1 MKRITANQYQT
12 SERYYKLPKV
22 LFESERYNDMKLEV
36 KVAYAVLKD
45 RLELSL
51 SKGWID
57 EDGAIYLIYSNSN
70 LMALLGCSKSK
81 LLSIKKNLREFG
93 LMDEVQ
99 QSSSEKGRM
108 ANKIYLGELEHEHT
122 PVLDSN
128 GGSVQKTLGGYQNQ
142 PGPVLNSA
150 TSETEVSETDFSEI
164 KESESVIEDEEE
176 IQLVDDKQEE
186 NFSSKVD
193 AVTKYDRD
201 YIWGLVHDQLR
212 QTGLSQLASDYA
224 MIYFSDRYQYALEH
238 MRFARSAEVI
248 AEYVFNGV
256 LSEWTKQLRRQEVKG
271 GE

>member
-22 LFESERYNDMKLEV
+22 LFESERYKDMKLEV

-81 LLSIKKNLREFG
+81 LLSIKKILREYG
-93 LMDEVQ
+93 LIDEVQ
-99 QSSSEKGRM
+99 QSSSERGRM
-108 ANKIYLGELEHEHT
+108 ANKIYLGELEHETT
-122 PVLDSN
+122 PVLHTD
-128 GGSVQKTLGGYQNQ
+128 GASVKKTLGGSQRKT
-142 PGPVLNSA
+142 GPVLNSA
-150 TSETEVSETDFSEI
+150 PSETEGSDFL
-164 KESESVIEDEEE
+164 IEDEEE
-176 IQLVDDKQEE
+176 RQLVDEKQEE
-186 NFSSKVD
+186 NFTSKVD
-193 AVTKYDRD
+193 GVTKYDRD

-212 QTGLSQLASDYA
+212 QTGLSQSASDYA